1 MNLRKKRRKTTEG
14 EKHEKKTHGE
24 LNPTQAD
31 LKLVHKEHKVGQVA
45 QDVFG
50 DVCEGRHGVT
60 GQGEGHRLE
69 GGPQGL
75 GGHLA
80 QPGRRGQVE
89 VEAHLQQ
96 LGLGQGCFHAEE
108 QGHA

>member
-1 MNLRKKRRKTTEG
+1 M
-14 EKHEKKTHGE
+14 
-24 LNPTQAD
+24 
-31 LKLVHKEHKVGQVA
+31 HKEHKVSQVA
-45 QDVFG
+45 QDVLR
-50 DVCEGRHGVT
+50 DVCEGGHGVT

-80 QPGRRGQVE
+80 QPRRSGQVE

-96 LGLGQGCFHAEE
+96 LGLGQGSFHAEE